1 MKNRTLSTKLTGI
14 LGVFFIIAIVNAA
27 VIFLVVQQQKANGRA
42 INLAGRQR
50 MLSQKMSKESFVLLT
65 AATAEEK
72 EKGIADITKTSAL
85 FDKTLKG
92 LIHGDPEQGLAPC
105 TDKKVLQKLDEVTA
119 LWSPFYQEIKT
130 LMGAGPDT
138 PDGQQALSAIKAKN
152 IPLLNTMNEGVMLF
166 EASNNLD
173 VILVIQGLLLML
185 TLLTV
190 IAAWFFT
197 RKMIIN
203 PLKHFSATLDASAE
217 DISLAASTV
226 ASGAETIADQAS
238 NQAAAVEESSA
249 SLEEI
254 TAISKQNADNTAAAN
269 THMQETQDIVE
280 KAHTYMAQMKKSM
293 EDISVS
299 GQEISKIIK
308 TIDEIAF
315 QTNLLS
321 LNAAVEAARAG
332 EAGAGFAVVADEVR
346 NLALRAAEAAKNT
359 SGLIESVVK
368 KINDGSQLVEKSTT
382 AFDEVAVSSKKVAT
396 LTNEI
401 VRSIQEQSGGIS
413 QISIAI
419 NEMDNVTQQ
428 NAATSEESASAAK
441 DMHVQSQHLLGIV
454 DELTTLVEGTG
465 RRTANLQMKKGTARP
480 KSAAPDKRSLATV
493 RAKKSVPASQ
503 KQQKT
508 PAGKQPPRP
517 LPEPQQTKREMDAA
531 KAIPF
536 DEGEFSDF

>member
-1 MKNRTLSTKLTGI
+1 MKNRTLNTKLTGI
-14 LGVFFIIAIVNAA
+14 LCVFFLIAIVNTGI
-27 VIFLVVQQQKANGRA
+27 IFLVVQQQKASGRA

-50 MLSQKMSKESFVLLT
+50 MLSQKMSKESFMLLT

-72 EKGIADITKTSAL
+72 EKGVADITKTAAL
-85 FDKTLKG
+85 FDTTLKG
-92 LIHGDPEQGLAPC
+92 LIHGDKEQGLAPC
-105 TDKKVLQKLDEVTA
+105 TDKKVLQKLDEVTN
-119 LWSPFYQEIKT
+119 LWAAFYLDIKT
-130 LMGAGPDT
+130 LLSTGADT
-138 PDGQQALSAIKAKN
+138 AEGQRALGAIKQKN
-152 IPLLNTMNEGVMLF
+152 IPLLTAMNEGVMLF
-166 EASNNLD
+166 EESSNLNT
-173 VILVIQGLLLML
+173 ILIIQGVLLLL

-190 IAAWFFT
+190 ISAWFFT
-197 RKMIIN
+197 RMMIIN
-203 PLKHFSATLDASAE
+203 PLKHFSATLDESAE

-226 ASGAETIADQAS
+226 ASGAVTLADQSS

-254 TAISKQNADNTAAAN
+254 TAISKQNADNTAEAN
-269 THMQETQDIVE
+269 NHMQETQEIVE

-359 SGLIESVVK
+359 SVLIESVVK
-368 KINDGSQLVEKSTT
+368 KINDGSQLVEKSTA
-382 AFDEVAVSSKKVAT
+382 AFDEVAVSSNKVAT

-419 NEMDNVTQQ
+419 NEMDTVTQQ

-441 DMHVQSQHLLGIV
+441 DLHVQSQHLLGIV
-454 DELTTLVEGTG
+454 NELTALVEGTE
-465 RRTANLQMKKGTARP
+465 KKAASPRIKTRPAGERGAASGKRPVSGKVKDPGT
-480 KSAAPDKRSLATV
+480 
-493 RAKKSVPASQ
+493 ASQ
-503 KQQKT
+503 KLQKT
-508 PAGKQPPRP
+508 PARKPPQS
-517 LPEPQQTKREMDAA
+517 LPAPQQEKNQVDATKI
-531 KAIPF
+531 IPF
-536 DEGEFSDF
+536 EDGEFSDF